1 MKKLLV
7 LFAVTMLSCAFPT
20 ANAHSELVSSN
31 PSASTYIEV
40 LPEQIELEFNE
51 ELLNLGSGNSI
62 SIMTPNGE
70 DLGMGETSTDG
81 ARVTRLLNTTSEL
94 GAFEVKYR
102 VASADGHILN
112 GSFIFNLTEEAVVTS
127 ENEKTTDAESGSN
140 LLVNSAIGIFAFGV
154 LLLIELARRS
164 RKRRITSAD

>member
-7 LFAVTMLSCAFPT
+7 LFAVTVLSCAVPT

-31 PSASTYIEV
+31 PSASTFIEV

-51 ELLNLGSGNSI
+51 ELLNLGSGNSVSVI
-62 SIMTPNGE
+62 SPSGE
-70 DLGMGETSTDG
+70 DLGMGETNTDG
-81 ARVTRLLNTTSEL
+81 TRITRLLNTTSEF
-94 GAFEVKYR
+94 GSFEVKYR

-112 GSFIFNLTEEAVVTS
+112 ESFTFNLTDAPVVTS
-127 ENEKTTDAESGSN
+127 QNEKATDAESGSN
-140 LLVNSAIGIFAFGV
+140 LLVNSIIGIIAFAA

>member
-7 LFAVTMLSCAFPT
+7 FFAVTVLSSVLPS

-31 PSASTYIEV
+31 PSASSYVEL
-40 LPEQIELEFNE
+40 LPEQVELEFNE
-51 ELLNLGSGNSI
+51 ELLNLGSGNSVSII
-62 SIMTPNGE
+62 SPSGE

-81 ARVTRLLNTTSEL
+81 ARITRLLNTTSEL

-102 VASADGHILN
+102 VASADGHILK
-112 GSFIFNLTEEAVVTS
+112 GSFTFNLTEAAVVTS
-127 ENEKTTDAESGSN
+127 ENEKTTEAESGSN
-140 LLVNSAIGIFAFGV
+140 LLVNSVIGIIAFGV

-164 RKRRITSAD
+164 RKRRNTSAD

>member
-7 LFAVTMLSCAFPT
+7 LFTVAVLSCTLPT

-31 PSASTYIEV
+31 PSASSYIEV

-51 ELLNLGSGNSI
+51 ELLNLSSGNSV
-62 SIMTPNGE
+62 SIMSPNGE

-94 GAFEVKYR
+94 GSFEVKYR

-112 GSFIFNLTEEAVVTS
+112 GSFTFNLTEAAVVTS
-127 ENEKTTDAESGSN
+127 ENEKTTDLESGSN
-140 LLVNSAIGIFAFGV
+140 LPVTLVTIILGGAAALLVGFGI
-154 LLLIELARRS
+154 RS
-164 RKRRITSAD
+164 RNRRITSTD

>member
-1 MKKLLV
+1 MKKILV
-7 LFAVTMLSCAFPT
+7 LIAVTLFSSVIPS

-31 PSASTYIEV
+31 PSSSAYIEE

-51 ELLNLGSGNSI
+51 ELLNLGSGNSV
-62 SIMTPNGE
+62 SILSPSGE

-81 ARVTRLLNTTSEL
+81 ARITRLLNTTSEL

-102 VASADGHILN
+102 VASADGHILK
-112 GSFIFNLTEEAVVTS
+112 GSFTFNLTEAAVVTS

-140 LLVNSAIGIFAFGV
+140 LLVNSVKVILGAAIV
-154 LLLIELARRS
+154 LLIALAIRS
-164 RKRRITSAD
+164 RKRRITSAE

>member
-7 LFAVTMLSCAFPT
+7 FFAVTVLSSVLPS
-20 ANAHSELVSSN
+20 ANAHSEIVSSN
-31 PSASTYIEV
+31 PSASSYVEQ

-51 ELLNLGSGNSI
+51 ELLNLGSGNSVSII
-62 SIMTPNGE
+62 SPSGE

-81 ARVTRLLNTTSEL
+81 ARITRLLNTTSEL

-102 VASADGHILN
+102 VASADGHILK
-112 GSFIFNLTEEAVVTS
+112 GSFTFNLTEAAVVTS
-127 ENEKTTDAESGSN
+127 ENEKRIDAESGSN
-140 LLVNSAIGIFAFGV
+140 LLVNSVIGIIAFGV
-154 LLLIELARRS
+154 LLLVELARRS